1 VQEFWSLKASEPKA
15 TFTFWEGIE
24 MSSEP
29 IERRVSYL
37 GDRLKGSRCLIC
49 GKEYFELR
57 NYCGECGRKSI
68 GKMVVTDLF
77 YEKGK
82 LEVCTFINKPTNKF
96 TKLGNYVYGVISF
109 HEGKIRVPGRLTD
122 HLTKCDEEIDFSA
135 LEGRDVV
142 PRFRRRYSVGKR
154 EVIPTISLAFTF
166 ADEYYPHQPYRTAR
180 PKKEY
185 DSPGIVGYGVYIS
198 RFRIREGKI
207 ERSVPFIDEDSISA
221 AIEAG
226 KLALIHSGIDSSL
239 VGKIYVGSESNPYAV
254 KPIASK
260 VAQVL
265 KLGEEDGDVQGVDA
279 VDTEFACKAATSMF
293 KDAVS
298 LVNYPKANIKYGM
311 VIGTDNSQAAPRDCP
326 GGELDFFVGYGA
338 AAFVFGKN
346 DVIAEIEG
354 WYSCTSDTPDFWRRD
369 GESHPMHGGRFTGDP
384 AYFKHV
390 RKSAQNLMARLNLQ
404 IGDIDY
410 FVAHQPNVQ
419 FPIKIARELGFKEEQ
434 YLPSLQVAKFGNTY
448 SGASPVGLAAVLDIA
463 KPNDRILVAS
473 YGSGA
478 GSDAYSLITTSQVL
492 DKRQNQKLTV
502 KYQAESP
509 FLHYVDYT
517 TYRRLKLGM

>member
-1 VQEFWSLKASEPKA
+1 
-15 TFTFWEGIE
+15 

-37 GDRLKGSRCLIC
+37 GDRLRANRCLIC
-49 GKEYFELR
+49 GKEYFEIR
-57 NYCGECGRKSI
+57 DYCGKCGRKSF
-68 GKMVVTDLF
+68 GKMIDTDLF

-82 LEVCTFINKPTNKF
+82 LEVCTLINEPTNKF
-96 TKLGNYVYGVISF
+96 IKLGSYVYGTISF
-109 HEGKIRVPGRLTD
+109 HNGKIRVPGRLTD
-122 HLTKCDEEIDFSA
+122 RTAFCSEDVDFEE
-135 LEGRDVV
+135 LEGREVV
-142 PRFRRRYSVGKR
+142 PRFRRRYSVDKSD
-154 EVIPTISLAFTF
+154 VIPTISLAFTF
-166 ADEYYPHQPYRTAR
+166 ADEYYPYQEYRIAK

-185 DSPGIVGYGVYIS
+185 DLPGIVGYGVYTS
-198 RFRIREGKI
+198 RFRIKEGNL
-207 ERSVPFIDEDSISA
+207 ERSVPFIDEDSITASV
-221 AIEAG
+221 ESG
-226 KLALIHSGIDSSL
+226 KLALIHSEVGSSQI
-239 VGKIYVGSESNPYAV
+239 GKIYVGSESNPYAV

-265 KLGEEDGDVQGVDA
+265 KLGEEYEDVQAVDA

-293 KDAVS
+293 KDAAS
-298 LVNYPKANIKYGM
+298 LVNYPKSNIKYTM
-311 VIGTDNSQAAPRDCP
+311 VIGADNSQAAPRDCP
-326 GGELDFFVGYGA
+326 GGELDLFVGYGA
-338 AAFVFGKN
+338 AAFIFGRD

-369 GESHPMHGGRFTGDP
+369 GEPHPMHGGRFTGDP

-390 RKSAQNLMARLNLQ
+390 RLSSKKLMERLNLKV
-404 IGDIDY
+404 GDISY

-419 FPIKIARELGFKEEQ
+419 FPVRIAKELGFKEEQ
-434 YLPSLQVAKFGNTY
+434 YLPMLQVAKFGNTY

-478 GSDAYSLITTSQVL
+478 GSDAYSLITTSQIL

-502 KYQAESP
+502 RCQAENP
-509 FLHYVDYT
+509 FLQYVDYT